1 MKKSSHT
8 YSPPKI
14 TIEKPHAK
22 PRIRIKIHAIIII
35 IIKKTE
41 ITQFK
46 NKDDHMHIYMT
57 KTKILIHANK

>member
-35 IIKKTE
+35 IKKTE

-46 NKDDHMHIYMT
+46 NKDVHMHIYIYE
-57 KTKILIHANK
+57 KN